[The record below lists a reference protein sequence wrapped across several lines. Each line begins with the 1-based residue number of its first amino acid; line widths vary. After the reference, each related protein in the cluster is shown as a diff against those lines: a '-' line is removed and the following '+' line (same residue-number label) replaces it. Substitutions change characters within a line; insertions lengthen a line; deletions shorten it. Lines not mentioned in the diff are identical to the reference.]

1 MKDAARPNAEAL
13 VTAAEIGR
21 MAGVTR
27 AAVSNWRR
35 RHDDFPTPATGST
48 SSPLFSLTEVQAWL
62 DKQRKGRQV
71 SGEVLVWQH
80 LRGVYG
86 DNMTR
91 GLTVVAET
99 LKDATSAKK
108 RGTGTDSALRALV
121 DDVTTNE
128 LTPAELLANLTTR
141 HAESTSRT
149 GADGVTSTRLV
160 RAIRHFA
167 DPPNDVSTVLD
178 PACGIGSLLFAFAA
192 ETRALFGQDIDPT
205 STRFAQ
211 LRASLSGLRDVA
223 VSTGD
228 SLRSDHYEG
237 LKADLV
243 VCDPPVGIADWG
255 REDLLIDPRWELGVP
270 SRAESELAWLQ
281 HAYAHTAPGGRV
293 VMVMPPSVAYRKAG
307 RRIRAELVR
316 RGLLTQVV
324 ALPPG
329 VAASHAL
336 PVHLWLVTRPVSPD
350 HAAETVRMIDLT
362 ANDPNDAFDP
372 QSSQLIDV
380 PRIDLLDETV
390 DLTPAVHIAAIGTD
404 YAREYEAAR
413 AAVEQLT
420 SLLDRLPALPP
431 GSGRHSFDG
440 ATITVSDL
448 ARAGL
453 VDASDEGAVST
464 SDQLDTDYLNGFLR
478 SAANTRRSTSA
489 SGTFRAD
496 VRGSRI
502 PQMAIHE
509 QRRYGAV
516 FREFAAF
523 EERIRELAKLG
534 ERAASLAR
542 DGLTSGALAPPPAE
556 D

>member
-1 MKDAARPNAEAL
+1 MMDAARPNAEAL

-35 RHDDFPTPATGST
+35 RHDDFPAPATGST
-48 SSPLFSLTEVQAWL
+48 SSPLFSLAEVQAWL

-71 SGEVLVWQH
+71 SGEVRIWQH

-91 GLTVVAET
+91 GLTAVAET
-99 LKDATSAKK
+99 LEDAASAKT
-108 RGTGTDSALRALV
+108 RNAGTDSALRALV
-121 DDVTTNE
+121 DEVTNE
-128 LTPAELLANLTTR
+128 LTPAELLANLTAR

-149 GADGVTSTRLV
+149 GGDGVTSARLV

-167 DPPNDVSTVLD
+167 APPDGISTVFD
-178 PACGIGSLLFAFAA
+178 PACGIGSLLFAFTSEAR
-192 ETRALFGQDIDPT
+192 TLVGQDIDAT

-211 LRASLSGLRDVA
+211 LRASLSRLRRVT
-223 VSTGD
+223 VNTGD
-228 SLRSDHYEG
+228 SLRADHYG
-237 LKADLV
+237 RLKADLV

-255 REDLLIDPRWELGVP
+255 REELLIDPRWELGVP

-316 RGLLTQVV
+316 RGLLTHVV

-329 VAASHAL
+329 VTASHAL
-336 PVHLWLVTRPVSPD
+336 PVHLWLVTRPASPD
-350 HAAETVRMIDLT
+350 RAAETVRMIDLT
-362 ANDPNDAFDP
+362 ANHPDDNLDPRDS
-372 QSSQLIDV
+372 QSIDV
-380 PRIDLLDETV
+380 SRIDLLDETV
-390 DLTPAVHIAAIGTD
+390 DLTPAVHIAAVGTD
-404 YAREYEAAR
+404 YASEYESAR

-420 SLLDRLPALPP
+420 SLLDRLPALSQ

-453 VDASDEGAVST
+453 VDASDEGAIST

-489 SGTFRAD
+489 SGSFRAD

-502 PQMAIHE
+502 PQMAIQE
-509 QRRYGAV
+509 QRQYGAV
-516 FREFAAF
+516 FRELAEF

-534 ERAASLAR
+534 ERATSLAR

>member
-13 VTAAEIGR
+13 VTAAEIAR

-35 RHDDFPTPATGST
+35 RHEDFPTPATGST
-48 SSPLFSLTEVQAWL
+48 SSPLFSLSEVQAWL

-91 GLTVVAET
+91 GLTAVAET
-99 LKDATSAKK
+99 LEDAASAKK
-108 RGTGTDSALRALV
+108 RGARTDSALRALV
-121 DDVTTNE
+121 DEATNE
-128 LTPAELLANLTTR
+128 LTPAELLANLTKR

-160 RAIRHFA
+160 RAIHHFA
-167 DPPNDVSTVLD
+167 GMPNGITTVFD
-178 PACGIGSLLFAFAA
+178 PACGIGSLLFAFTA
-192 ETRALFGQDIDPT
+192 ETRALVGQDIDAT

-211 LRASLSGLRDVA
+211 LRAALSGLRDVT

-228 SLRSDHYEG
+228 SLRSDHHDG

-316 RGLLTQVV
+316 RGLLTHVV

-362 ANDPNDAFDP
+362 ANDPNDGFDP
-372 QSSQLIDV
+372 QSSQSIDV

-404 YAREYEAAR
+404 YAREYETAR

-420 SLLDRLPALPP
+420 SLLDGLPALSP

-453 VDASDEGAVST
+453 VDASEEGAVST
-464 SDQLDTDYLNGFLR
+464 SEQLDTDYLNGFLR

-489 SGTFRAD
+489 SGSFRAD

-502 PQMAIHE
+502 PQMAIQE

-516 FREFAAF
+516 FRELAEF
-523 EERIRELAKLG
+523 EERIRKLAKLG
-534 ERAASLAR
+534 EQAASLAR